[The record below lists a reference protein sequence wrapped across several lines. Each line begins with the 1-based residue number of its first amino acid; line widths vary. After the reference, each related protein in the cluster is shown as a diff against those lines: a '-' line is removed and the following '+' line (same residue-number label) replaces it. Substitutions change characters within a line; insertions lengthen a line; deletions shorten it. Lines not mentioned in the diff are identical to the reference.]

1 MHTNVFQV
9 QSFEN
14 KFTAVEGPY
23 LNQHLGASCKL
34 QNAKRSK
41 NPCNKLVTAINW
53 PGKIKTK
60 SWQQKVDWSVCL
72 PPCWEEKFCNK
83 EFDGRRERAD
93 WPAAA
98 PKHRKVRG
106 HCKKSEN
113 TKDYHLKEYLISLGA
128 VVTERLVSVVGYDQS
143 ETLSLLP
150 PLV

>member
-41 NPCNKLVTAINW
+41 NPCNKLFTAINW

-83 EFDGRRERAD
+83 EFDEKGGEKELIDQQRHLNAEKYEDIA
-93 WPAAA
+93 
-98 PKHRKVRG
+98 
-106 HCKKSEN
+106 KSLRI
-113 TKDYHLKEYLISLGA
+113 LKTTI
-128 VVTERLVSVVGYDQS
+128 
-143 ETLSLLP
+143 
-150 PLV
+150 